1 MSTQRKER
9 GGRERRGEER
19 RGGEREGGARG
30 EGEREEGKREERRRE
45 RRERERGGERGERER
60 RRGANR
66 QAQAAV
72 RAPEVLRETERT
84 SHCSDHTPSSS
95 CVGEQPRGTGR
106 VLSCAGSDS

>member
-9 GGRERRGEER
+9 GGRERRGGER
-19 RGGEREGGARG
+19 RGGERG
-30 EGEREEGKREERRRE
+30 EEERE
-45 RRERERGGERGERER
+45 ERER
-60 RRGANR
+60 RRSANR

-84 SHCSDHTPSSS
+84 SRCSDHTPSSS
-95 CVGEQPRGTGR
+95 CTGEQPRGTGR